1 MSEQNT
7 EVKDPIQAVKEMAVK
22 FATLQD
28 SQASV
33 QKTIATL
40 ADSMAVI
47 GNTVAAFEGSIHGKN
62 GELIKEGRDGINAN
76 MADSG
81 IAGTMDKITDWKIA
95 DIPVGAA
102 VVGGVAGVFITELT
116 DGLCVK
122 FNIKSPYVAGAIKL
136 GEAFAVVK
144 FGKKFIGK
152 DTANI
157 IALLITFDA
166 IVNNF
171 VPQVFNGINGFTNK
185 LTGVT
190 TTAGLSPK
198 YNTAVLGFKGNVT
211 KPGNQVLTQAT
222 TVAQQ
227 YQKAGV

>member
-81 IAGTMDKITDWKIA
+81 IAGTMD
-95 DIPVGAA
+95 
-102 VVGGVAGVFITELT
+102 
-116 DGLCVK
+116 
-122 FNIKSPYVAGAIKL
+122 
-136 GEAFAVVK
+136 
-144 FGKKFIGK
+144 
-152 DTANI
+152 
-157 IALLITFDA
+157 
-166 IVNNF
+166 
-171 VPQVFNGINGFTNK
+171 
-185 LTGVT
+185 
-190 TTAGLSPK
+190 
-198 YNTAVLGFKGNVT
+198 
-211 KPGNQVLTQAT
+211 
-222 TVAQQ
+222 
-227 YQKAGV
+227 